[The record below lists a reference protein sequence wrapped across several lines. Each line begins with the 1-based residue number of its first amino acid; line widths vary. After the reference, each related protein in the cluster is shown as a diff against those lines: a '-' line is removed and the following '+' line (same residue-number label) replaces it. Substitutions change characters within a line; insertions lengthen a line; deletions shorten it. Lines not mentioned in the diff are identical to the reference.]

1 MTAGEPY
8 AVVAIP
14 SKKSFDDADDMI
26 FVELRIVDRK
36 GNRCPDASDRVEFK
50 VTGGAELAACGN
62 GDATS
67 LEPFSGTG
75 YSAFHGLCAAY
86 LRPSDQGG
94 KFTFTAEV
102 KGLKKA
108 VFQGR

>member
-1 MTAGEPY
+1 
-8 AVVAIP
+8 
-14 SKKSFDDADDMI
+14 MI

-36 GNRCPDASDRVEFK
+36 GNRCPEASNRVEFK

-75 YSAFHGLCAAY
+75 YRAFHGLCAAY
-86 LRPSDQGG
+86 LRPAGKGG
-94 KFTFTAEV
+94 KFTFTAEAE
-102 KGLKKA
+102 GLKK
-108 VFQGR
+108 VTFQGK